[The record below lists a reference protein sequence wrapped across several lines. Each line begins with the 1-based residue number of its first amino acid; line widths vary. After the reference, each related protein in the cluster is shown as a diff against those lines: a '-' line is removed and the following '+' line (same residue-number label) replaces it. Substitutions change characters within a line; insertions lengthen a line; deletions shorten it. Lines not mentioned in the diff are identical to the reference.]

1 MRGIIHF
8 LCYYAMLFFA
18 FVLCYIHSL
27 RHSTSSSHKLSI
39 MKTIN
44 YDTTTNIINNYH
56 DIQYSIGINRYSS
69 VYKKERIGRYLL
81 RLKGSSNDEV
91 INKTRMKTN
100 SNNTNKRRKM
110 NNNNNDTGNRYKS
123 KGSSS
128 RDSSNRDSGGGGDR
142 RSTKASRPK
151 QLSFEDIT
159 CSKRVNIDITNFQ
172 SIQDTSLLSSITKQA
187 LLKKGFVTLTP
198 IQSQS
203 YPFISSSVD
212 IIARSKTGS
221 GKTLAFGIPLIEMIS
236 IKKFKDRSSS
246 SASDDGS
253 SSSIVSSPS
262 ILILEPTRELAL
274 QVIIHIYVY
283 IYDDC
288 DDDDGEDDDDL
299 LQTSLHPHRH
309 RNHDCTTVG
318 DARAAISR

>member
-1 MRGIIHF
+1 M
-8 LCYYAMLFFA
+8 
-18 FVLCYIHSL
+18 HSL
-27 RHSTSSSHKLSI
+27 KHSTTSSSYHKLSI

-44 YDTTTNIINNYH
+44 YDTIINNYH
-56 DIQYSIGINRYSS
+56 DTQHSIVINRYGSN
-69 VYKKERIGRYLL
+69 YKKGRLGRYSL

-100 SNNTNKRRKM
+100 NNNNNKRRKT
-110 NNNNNDTGNRYKS
+110 NNNNNNNTGDRYKS

-128 RDSSNRDSGGGGDR
+128 SRDSGSGDR

-159 CSKRVNIDITNFQ
+159 CSKRVNIDITTNFQ

-203 YPFISSSVD
+203 YPFISSGVD

-236 IKKFKDRSSS
+236 IKKLKNRSSS
-246 SASDDGS
+246 SASDDDS

-274 QVIIHIYVY
+274 QVNIHIFVCIY
-283 IYDDC
+283 I
-288 DDDDGEDDDDL
+288 
-299 LQTSLHPHRH
+299 
-309 RNHDCTTVG
+309 
-318 DARAAISR
+318 

>member
-1 MRGIIHF
+1 
-8 LCYYAMLFFA
+8 
-18 FVLCYIHSL
+18 
-27 RHSTSSSHKLSI
+27 

-44 YDTTTNIINNYH
+44 YDTIINYYH
-56 DIQYSIGINRYSS
+56 DTQHSIGINRYGSY
-69 VYKKERIGRYLL
+69 YKKGRLGRYSL

-91 INKTRMKTN
+91 TNKTRMKTN

-110 NNNNNDTGNRYKS
+110 NNNNNNTGDRYKS
-123 KGSSS
+123 KGGSGS
-128 RDSSNRDSGGGGDR
+128 RDSGSGDR

-159 CSKRVNIDITNFQ
+159 CSKRVNIDITTNFQ
-172 SIQDTSLLSSITKQA
+172 SIQDTLLLSSITKQA

-203 YPFISSSVD
+203 YPFISSGVD

-236 IKKFKDRSSS
+236 IKKLKNRSSS
-246 SASDDGS
+246 SASDDDS

-274 QVIIHIYVY
+274 QVNIHIFVCIY
-283 IYDDC
+283 I
-288 DDDDGEDDDDL
+288 
-299 LQTSLHPHRH
+299 
-309 RNHDCTTVG
+309 
-318 DARAAISR
+318 

>member
-8 LCYYAMLFFA
+8 LCYYTMLFFA

-27 RHSTSSSHKLSI
+27 RHSTASSSSHKLSI

-44 YDTTTNIINNYH
+44 YDTTINYH

-318 DARAAISR
+318 DARAVISR

>member
-1 MRGIIHF
+1 
-8 LCYYAMLFFA
+8 
-18 FVLCYIHSL
+18 
-27 RHSTSSSHKLSI
+27 

-44 YDTTTNIINNYH
+44 YDTTINYH
-56 DIQYSIGINRYSS
+56 DIQYSIGINRYCS

-110 NNNNNDTGNRYKS
+110 NNNNNENGDRYKS
-123 KGSSS
+123 KGHSS
-128 RDSSNRDSGGGGDR
+128 RDSGNRDSGGGGDR

-212 IIARSKTGS
+212 ILARSKTGS
-221 GKTLAFGIPLIEMIS
+221 GKTLDSRNYTEGAYELNIYIMIA
-236 IKKFKDRSSS
+236 DR
-246 SASDDGS
+246 
-253 SSSIVSSPS
+253 
-262 ILILEPTRELAL
+262 
-274 QVIIHIYVY
+274 
-283 IYDDC
+283 
-288 DDDDGEDDDDL
+288 
-299 LQTSLHPHRH
+299 
-309 RNHDCTTVG
+309 
-318 DARAAISR
+318 

>member
-1 MRGIIHF
+1 
-8 LCYYAMLFFA
+8 MLFFA

-27 RHSTSSSHKLSI
+27 KHSTTSSYHKLSI

-44 YDTTTNIINNYH
+44 YFDTTTNIINNYH
-56 DIQYSIGINRYSS
+56 DIQYSIGINRCSS
-69 VYKKERIGRYLL
+69 VYKKKRMGRYSL

-100 SNNTNKRRKM
+100 SNYTNKRRKM
-110 NNNNNDTGNRYKS
+110 NNNNNDTGGRYKS

-128 RDSSNRDSGGGGDR
+128 QDSVMRDR
-142 RSTKASRPK
+142 RSAKASRPK
-151 QLSFEDIT
+151 LLSFEDIT

-203 YPFISSSVD
+203 YPFISSGVD

-236 IKKFKDRSSS
+236 IKKLKNRSSS
-246 SASDDGS
+246 SASDDDS

-274 QVIIHIYVY
+274 QVNIYNYVY

-288 DDDDGEDDDDL
+288 DDDDDDAVDDL

-309 RNHDCTTVG
+309 RNHYCTTVG
-318 DARAAISR
+318 DARVVISR